1 MKVIGWIVGLL
12 LLVVVGAVVYIVMNS
27 GNLIKTGIEEL
38 GPDLLGADVS
48 VDNVNLSLAEGSAQE
63 TGLDIGNPA
72 GFSGTH
78 AMRLGEIKVVLDPEQ
93 ISEQVIVI
101 KQILVDGADVAAVAQ
116 GQRTNFQ
123 QLMENVEKAM
133 GPSSSEESEASTSGA
148 ETKFIVEKFDFT
160 NATASLTSD
169 ILGEAAINLPD
180 LHLTDIGRKSN
191 GVTAAEL
198 VQQIMQPITASVTS
212 AAVSQGLDIE
222 GAKQRAR
229 DSVKEKVS
237 EGLRGLNDRLRTRD

>member
-12 LLVVVGAVVYIVMNS
+12 LLVVVGAVVYVVMNS

-38 GPDLLGADVS
+38 GPDVLGADVR
-48 VDNVNLSLAEGSAQE
+48 VDNVDLSLAEGSAQV
-63 TGLDIGNPA
+63 TGLAVGNPA
-72 GFSGTH
+72 GFSGDH

-93 ISEQVIVI
+93 ISEQVVVI
-101 KQILVDGADVAAVAQ
+101 KQILIDGADVAAVAQ

-123 QLMENVEKAM
+123 QLMDNVEKAL
-133 GPSSSEESEASTSGA
+133 GASGDQASDAGASGA
-148 ETKFIVEKFDFT
+148 ETKFIVDKFDFT
-160 NATASLTSD
+160 NATASISSD

-198 VQQIMQPITASVTS
+198 VQQIMAPITESVTR

-229 DSVKEKVS
+229 DTVKEKIS
-237 EGLRGLNDRLRTRD
+237 EGLRGLTGRLRD